1 MKAAEWIDRLKVSQ
15 GIESDYRVA
24 QVLEVSK
31 QTVSTY
37 RAKQDATMD
46 EQTSIKVAR
55 LLGVNPAGL
64 VLDQVAERT
73 QSPELRTTLSALAGQ
88 LCALCKVALARSA
101 PRIQYA

>member
-1 MKAAEWIDRLKVSQ
+1 MKAADWIDRLKASQ

-37 RAKQDATMD
+37 RAKPDATMD
-46 EQTSIKVAR
+46 EQTSIRVAK

-73 QSPELRTTLSALAGQ
+73 QSPELRSTLSALAGQ

-101 PRIQYA
+101 PLVHFA

>member
-1 MKAAEWIDRLKVSQ
+1 MKAAEWIDRLKASQ

-88 LCALCKVALARSA
+88 LCALCKVAWRSRPMA
-101 PRIQYA
+101 IHYA